1 MPRSPLELL
10 LPEGAATG
18 ALVLG
23 DGCPAV
29 LASTKDPGG
38 GDTVDLVI
46 VAPSR
51 SQRRDPRWTQAAAAI
66 TISRLS
72 RGGFAYVVPGGARR
86 LRRTLVAAGLPHAAT
101 LLHVPDEARP
111 RYLVPIGTEA
121 ERWAFADGIAMRRRN
136 RLLASG
142 LGARGRSA
150 FGPTGAIHRRDPESP
165 LATWL
170 HRAGGGSRSWGST
183 IVALPHSGSG
193 AILYRFAAGGQAPDA
208 VAKLTPGAGA
218 ELEALR
224 RIAPRA
230 GDAGARVPV
239 VLESGHIGSTEFVL
253 ESVVGGRSAAAMV
266 ATGKLPAEELQ
277 DRLASW
283 LEAWNRSSAQERPID
298 RDDVERFLL
307 GPASRAAVNGRQLAF
322 VRQLGARALG
332 RRCPFVAIHGDL
344 TLANVLVDAD
354 TLGVVDWE
362 HSSDESLPLTDL
374 LYAGVDAVAAQGS
387 YADRPEAFR
396 ACFTPDD
403 GEVSRLQRLVHRS
416 AAALGLDEVVQALCF
431 HACWLHHAA
440 NETDRSTGSA
450 RGPFV
455 TILET
460 MASTPERFGLPRGA

>member
-1 MPRSPLELL
+1 L

-18 ALVLG
+18 AVVLG

-29 LASTKDPGG
+29 LASPKDPGG
-38 GDTVDLVI
+38 SDTVDLVI

-51 SQRRDPRWTQAAAAI
+51 SQRRDPRWTRDAAAI

-72 RGGFAYVVPGGARR
+72 RAGFAYVVPGGARR
-86 LRRTLVAAGLPHAAT
+86 LRRALVAAGLPHAAT

-111 RYLVPIGTEA
+111 RYLVPVGTDA
-121 ERWAFADGIAMRRRN
+121 ERWALADGIAMRRRN
-136 RLLASG
+136 RLLASV

-170 HRAGGGSRSWGST
+170 QSAGGSGRSWGST

-239 VLESGHIGSTEFVL
+239 VLESGHVGSTEFVL

-277 DRLASW
+277 DLLASW
-283 LEAWNRSSAQERPID
+283 LETWNRSSARERPID

-322 VRQLGARALG
+322 LRQLGARALG
-332 RRCPFVAIHGDL
+332 RSCPFVAVHGDL
-344 TLANVLVDAD
+344 TLANVLVDDNGA
-354 TLGVVDWE
+354 LGVVDWE
-362 HSSDESLPLTDL
+362 HSSEESLPLTDL
-374 LYAGVDAVAAQGS
+374 LYAGVDAAAAQGR
-387 YADRPEAFR
+387 YADRPGAFG
-396 ACFTPDD
+396 ACCTLDD
-403 GEVSRLQRLVHRS
+403 GEVSPLQRLVRRS